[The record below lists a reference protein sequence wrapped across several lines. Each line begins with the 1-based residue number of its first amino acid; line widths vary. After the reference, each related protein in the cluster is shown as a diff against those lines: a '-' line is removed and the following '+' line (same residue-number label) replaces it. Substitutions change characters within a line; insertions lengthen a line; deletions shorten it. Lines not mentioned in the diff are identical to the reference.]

1 MIVSTT
7 LAGNNEGIIG
17 EALLS
22 IRDHVD
28 KCIVID
34 TGITDHTLDVAK
46 LALGS
51 QLIVRHFPWREDFGA
66 ARNYALQ
73 VAEEAGATWAVT
85 VDTDE
90 RLVFAPGFNLREFLS
105 ATTVNT
111 VFARTTDRRYSKE
124 RAIRLGAGVHW
135 IGYTHEATNDQ
146 PLDEVTELREVT
158 FDELEKTDEQKL
170 RNFIRDVPLL
180 RKFIADN
187 PHDARAYFYL
197 GMSFYNRGLYAECV
211 EPFLTSAA
219 MYEYQFEGVVAVERT
234 MKSLWQ
240 LGRWEEAVQVVQ
252 AARQA
257 RPEAGEFQFFH
268 DIARSKQRKAAR
280 G

>member
-28 KCIVID
+28 RCLVID
-34 TGITDHTLDVAK
+34 TGVTDDTLDVAQM
-46 LALGS
+46 ALGS